1 METVLTK
8 QDILELLKFQAIE
21 FDRKLNKE
29 SDERSKE
36 AEERREEAEEH
47 RKKEADERRKE
58 ADERRKEAEE
68 NMKKFDRK
76 IGELTGTLGR
86 FVEGMI
92 EPNILKMFK
101 ERGIIVR
108 QVQNRVMIY
117 KDNGEKEAEIDLLLI
132 NSEYSIA
139 VEVKTTLNVDA
150 VNEHLERLN
159 RIQKNPPRGAK
170 GTILLGAV
178 TGLRIEEEAD
188 KYAYR
193 KGFFVLKQKGEIV
206 EIVNDTKFNPRE
218 WKIDS

>member
-8 QDILELLKFQAIE
+8 QDLLELLKFQAIE

-29 SDERSKE
+29 AEERRKE
-36 AEERREEAEEH
+36 AEERTE
-47 RKKEADERRKE
+47 ERRKE
-58 ADERRKEAEE
+58 AEERRKEAEE

-206 EIVNDTKFNPRE
+206 EIVNDTKFHPRE

>member
-8 QDILELLKFQAIE
+8 QVILELLKFQAIE

-29 SDERSKE
+29 
-36 AEERREEAEEH
+36 
-47 RKKEADERRKE
+47 

-68 NMKKFDRK
+68 RREERRKEAEERRKEAEERRKEAEESMKKFDRK

-150 VNEHLERLN
+150 VNEHLARLN
-159 RIQKNPPRGAK
+159 KIQKNPPKGAK

-206 EIVNDTKFNPRE
+206 EIGNDTKFKPRE
-218 WKIDS
+218 WKIDY